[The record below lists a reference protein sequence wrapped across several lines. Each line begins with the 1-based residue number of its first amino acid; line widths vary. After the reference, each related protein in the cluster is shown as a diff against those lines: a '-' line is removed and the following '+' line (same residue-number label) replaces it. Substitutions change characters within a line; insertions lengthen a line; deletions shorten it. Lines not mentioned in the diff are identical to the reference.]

1 MANLKELRGRI
12 KSVSSIAQITGA
24 MEMVASMK
32 LRKVQARAQSFHPY
46 TDEIRQMIQRVSAK
60 VSGESDIPLFAE
72 REVKTVGILVIT
84 SDRGL
89 CGSYNTNLLNTL
101 KRRVDELKAE
111 GKQVKFWCYG
121 RKGYTWLQR
130 RGFEVDRFFVEP
142 PLDKAE
148 FDAAEIVSDALVSAF
163 SGPQGGDA
171 AAGQGGLG
179 AAQNESQHAVDEV
192 EICYTR
198 FQSVA
203 KFVPTL
209 QPFLP
214 IRTIPVGEQVEERSY
229 ELDFLIE
236 PDAETVFNSL
246 LPRYLETVVFDAML
260 QSLASE
266 HASRRMAM
274 KGATDAA
281 GRMQKDL
288 KKIYNRARQ
297 ESITKELLDIVG
309 GASAVS

>member
-12 KSVSSIAQITGA
+12 KSVASIAQITGA

-32 LRKVQARAQSFHPY
+32 LRKVQTKAQGFAPY
-46 TDEIRQMIQRVSAK
+46 TAEIRDMIFRIAAK
-60 VSGESDIPLFAE
+60 VAGEEDVPLFQV
-72 REVKTVGILVIT
+72 RDVKTVGVFVIS

-89 CGSYNTNLLNTL
+89 CGSYNSNLLGAL
-101 KRRVDELKAE
+101 RKKIDALKAE
-111 GKQVKFWCYG
+111 GKQVKFWVYG
-121 RKGYTWLQR
+121 RKGYAWLQR
-130 RGFEVDRFFVEP
+130 RGFDVERFFVEP
-142 PLDKAE
+142 ALDKADFASAKLVAQE
-148 FDAAEIVSDALVSAF
+148 LVDAF
-163 SGPQGGDA
+163 TSGQ
-171 AAGQGGLG
+171 
-179 AAQNESQHAVDEV
+179 VDEM
-192 EICYTR
+192 CMFTTR
-198 FQSVA
+198 FQSMV
-203 KFVPTL
+203 KFVPTDAT
-209 QPFLP
+209 FLP
-214 IRTIPVGEQVEERSY
+214 IKTIAVGDDAEQQKM

-236 PDAETVFNSL
+236 PDATTVFNSL
-246 LPRYLETVVFDAML
+246 MPRYLETVVFDAML
-260 QSLASE
+260 QALTSE

>member
-32 LRKVQARAQSFHPY
+32 LRKVQSKAQGFAPY
-46 TDEIRQMIQRVSAK
+46 PAEIRDMIFRIAAK
-60 VSGESDIPLFAE
+60 VAGEEDVPLFRS
-72 REVKTVGILVIT
+72 REVKTVGVFLIS

-89 CGSYNTNLLNTL
+89 CGSYNSNLLSGL
-101 KRRVDELKAE
+101 RKKIDELKAE
-111 GKQVKFWCYG
+111 GKEVKFWVYG
-121 RKGYTWLQR
+121 RKGYAWLQR
-130 RGFEVDRFFVEP
+130 RGFEVERFFVEP
-142 PLDKAE
+142 PLDKAD
-148 FDAAEIVSDALVSAF
+148 F
-163 SGPQGGDA
+163 A
-171 AAGQGGLG
+171 AAKHVAEELVEAFTSGQ
-179 AAQNESQHAVDEV
+179 VDEV
-192 EICYTR
+192 RMFTTR
-198 FQSVA
+198 FQSMV
-203 KFVPTL
+203 KFVPTDAA
-209 QPFLP
+209 FLP
-214 IRTIPVGEQVEERSY
+214 IKTIAVGDDAEQQKM

-236 PDAETVFNSL
+236 PDATTVFNSL
-246 LPRYLETVVFDAML
+246 MPRYLETVVFDAML
-260 QSLASE
+260 QSLTSE